1 MLVMDHLAG
10 GEKEATDLSGQWPAW
25 LGCSRRQ
32 QRCHGKSVPWDES
45 GMGRDETGAARR
57 REQTAEHVCRRRTA
71 AILDPGH
78 PRRFLRSITWNM
90 AGMALSTDS

>member
-10 GEKEATDLSGQWPAW
+10 GEKE
-25 LGCSRRQ
+25 
-32 QRCHGKSVPWDES
+32 
-45 GMGRDETGAARR
+45 
-57 REQTAEHVCRRRTA
+57 